1 METKPYSLQSPE
13 EIAKEYGGNKQKI
26 ARATQVGLLDPIA
39 AVMAGMF
46 IDRMRSAQTEEQAP
60 ARTVAQ
66 DILAPQPMP
75 QQMGGQMPPQPTPQ
89 QMGGQMG
96 GQMGEQ
102 MPPQPMPQQAQQS
115 AGLEGLPVPD
125 QMFDPASMASGG
137 LVAFNE
143 GGMANYVDQYKELL
157 GGIPEGGMANYV
169 DQYKELLGGIP
180 EGKGTEA
187 YKQYLES
194 MPAQLEKQREQD
206 KYMALAQ
213 LGASMAGSDSP
224 YFLQSFGQAG
234 AATLPFMQKSAAERR
249 TREAEATKG
258 LAGLD
263 QMQRGESLKAVEG
276 GVGLYTKAMDR
287 NAKLTAAGMAAGKK
301 TDLEKYA
308 DAFAIANDPNASQE
322 DRDRAAALVNG
333 VNQYKKLTM
342 TPPKV
347 SAVERLAELKIIV
360 TDPNASPEERA
371 EAKRKAAALSEAITT
386 GKTDSSITDMLAQDR
401 VNRTKI
407 DFNEKVQEAVNAAIG
422 FGGPQRPAF
431 LAARKKGPEAEKA
444 FTDNLTTQIRE
455 RLSPKQSAT
464 GAPPQSEPGPTNQN
478 PVITPDGKTY
488 YFPTPEQ
495 ANEFKKKLNTTQ

>member
-157 GGIPEGGMANYV
+157 GGIPEG
-169 DQYKELLGGIP
+169 
-180 EGKGTEA
+180 KGTEA

-308 DAFAIANDPNASQE
+308 DAFAIANDPNASPE
-322 DRDRAAALVNG
+322 DKAAAAAFVNG
-333 VNQYKKLTM
+333 VNQYKALTM
-342 TPPKV
+342 TPTKV
-347 SAVERLAELKIIV
+347 SAVEQLAEYNIIA
-360 TDPNASPEERA
+360 TDPTKSLQERE
-371 EAKRKAAALSEAITT
+371 EAKRKADALSKAITT

-464 GAPPQSEPGPTNQN
+464 GAPPQSKPGPTNQN

-495 ANEFKKKLNTTQ
+495 ANEFKKKLNITQ

>member
-1 METKPYSLQSPE
+1 
-13 EIAKEYGGNKQKI
+13 
-26 ARATQVGLLDPIA
+26 
-39 AVMAGMF
+39 
-46 IDRMRSAQTEEQAP
+46 
-60 ARTVAQ
+60 
-66 DILAPQPMP
+66 
-75 QQMGGQMPPQPTPQ
+75 
-89 QMGGQMG
+89 
-96 GQMGEQ
+96 
-102 MPPQPMPQQAQQS
+102 
-115 AGLEGLPVPD
+115 
-125 QMFDPASMASGG
+125 
-137 LVAFNE
+137 VAFL
-143 GGMANYVDQYKELL
+143 K
-157 GGIPEGGMANYV
+157 GGMANYV

-234 AATLPFMQKSAAERR
+234 AATLPSMQKSAAERR

-308 DAFAIANDPNASQE
+308 DAFAIANNPNASPG
-322 DRDRAAALVNG
+322 DRAAAAAFVNG
-333 VNQYKKLTM
+333 VNQYKELTM

-347 SAVERLAELKIIV
+347 SAVEQLAEYNIIA
-360 TDPNASPEERA
+360 TDPTKSLQEREEA
-371 EAKRKAAALSEAITT
+371 QRKADALSKAITT
-386 GKTDSSITDMLAQDR
+386 GKTDSGIAAMLAQ
-401 VNRTKI
+401 NTLNKTEI

-464 GAPPQSEPGPTNQN
+464 GAPPQSKPGPTNQN

-495 ANEFKKKLNTTQ
+495 ANEFKKN